1 MTTMRT
7 LDLVIIGAGPTGMAC
22 AIEAQK
28 QNLSYLMLDK
38 GSLVNT
44 IRYYPTNSTFFS
56 TAELL
61 ELDGLPFPTT
71 TPGKRPTRAEALEYY
86 IAVARRYKLQ
96 VQPFT
101 PVESVAKTEEGFTV
115 QTPKGN
121 YKARYVV
128 AATGY
133 YDRPNYLNVPGEDLP
148 HVAHY
153 YDEAYP
159 YIGMDVAVVG
169 GSNSAAENT
178 LDLYQHGVNVKL
190 IHHGE
195 ALKKSVK
202 YWLKPNLENRIKEGS
217 IPAYFNTSVKA
228 IHEGKLELIDQNNET
243 FSIPADQVFLMTGY
257 HPDAA
262 FLQKLGVEINE
273 ETLKPYYDADTLES
287 NVPGL
292 YLAGVVLAGRN
303 TSEVFIENGR
313 FHGEPIIND
322 ILKKTRDKA
331 PV

>member
-1 MTTMRT
+1 MRT

-22 AIEAQK
+22 AIEAQR
-28 QNLSYLMLDK
+28 QNLTYTMLDK
-38 GSLVNT
+38 GSLVNS
-44 IRYYPTNSTFFS
+44 IRYYPTNSAFFS

-86 IAVARRYKLQ
+86 LAVARKYDLN

-101 PVESVAKTEEGFTV
+101 PVTDVEQTESVFTV
-115 QTPKGN
+115 HTSKGQ
-121 YKARYVV
+121 YEARYVV

-133 YDRPNYLNVPGEDLP
+133 YDRPNYLNVPGEQLS
-148 HVAHY
+148 HVSHY

-159 YIGMDVAVVG
+159 YVGMDVAVVG

-190 IHHGE
+190 VHHGE

-217 IPAYFNTSVKA
+217 IPAYFNTEVKA
-228 IHEGKLELIDQNNET
+228 IHENKLELVDQNNET
-243 FSIPADQVFLMTGY
+243 FSIPASQVFLMTGY
-257 HPDAA
+257 HPDAD
-262 FLQKLGVEINE
+262 FLRKLGVKIDEN
-273 ETLKPYYDADTLES
+273 TLKPAYNPDTYES

-292 YLAGVVLAGRN
+292 YLAGVILAGHN
-303 TSEVFIENGR
+303 TSEIFIENGR
-313 FHGEPIIND
+313 FHGAPIVAD
-322 ILKKTRDKA
+322 ILKKTKDKA
-331 PV
+331 AV

>member
-1 MTTMRT
+1 MRT
-7 LDLVIIGAGPTGMAC
+7 LDLVIIGAGPTGMAT

-28 QNLSYLMLDK
+28 HNLSYIMLDK

-86 IAVARRYKLQ
+86 IAVARRYNLK

-101 PVESVAKTEEGFTV
+101 PVENIKKTEEGFNVETS
-115 QTPKGN
+115 KGN
-121 YKARYVV
+121 YQSRYVV

-133 YDRPNYLNVPGEDLP
+133 YDRPNYLNVPGEELP
-148 HVAHY
+148 HVSHY
-153 YDEAYP
+153 YDEAFP

-190 IHHGE
+190 IHHSE

-217 IPAYFNTSVKA
+217 IPAYFHTEVQA
-228 IHEGKLELIDQNNET
+228 IHQGKLDLVNSGNET
-243 FSIPADQVFLMTGY
+243 FSVPADQVFLMTGY
-257 HPDAA
+257 HPDAV
-262 FLQKLGVEINE
+262 FLQKLGVQIDED
-273 ETLKPYYDADTLES
+273 TLRPQYDADTLES
-287 NVPGL
+287 NIPGL
-292 YLAGVVLAGRN
+292 YLAGVVLAGYN
-303 TSEVFIENGR
+303 TSEIFIENGR
-313 FHGEPIIND
+313 FHGEPIITD
-322 ILKKTRDKA
+322 ILKKTRDKTLA
-331 PV
+331 

>member
-1 MTTMRT
+1 MRQ

-28 QNLSYLMLDK
+28 QNLSYTMLDK
-38 GSLVNT
+38 GSLVNS
-44 IRYYPTNSTFFS
+44 IRHYPTNSTFFS

-86 IAVARRYKLQ
+86 LAVARKYDLN

-101 PVESVAKTEEGFTV
+101 PVTEVEKTTTGFNV
-115 QTPKGN
+115 QTPQGT
-121 YKARYVV
+121 YHARYVV

-133 YDRPNYLNVPGEDLP
+133 YDRPNYLDVPGEDLP
-148 HVAHY
+148 HVSHY

-195 ALKKSVK
+195 SLKKSVK

-217 IPAYFNTSVKA
+217 IPAYFETQVKA
-228 IHEGKLELIDQNNET
+228 IHEGKLELVNNKGEH

-257 HPDAA
+257 HPDAD
-262 FLQKLGVEINE
+262 FLRQLGVEIDE
-273 ETLKPYYDADTLES
+273 TTLKPAYDPETYES

-292 YLAGVVLAGRN
+292 YLAGVVLAGYN
-303 TSEVFIENGR
+303 TSEIFIENGR
-313 FHGEPIIND
+313 FHGAPIVSD
-322 ILKKTRDKA
+322 ILKKAKDKA
-331 PV
+331 AV

>member
-1 MTTMRT
+1 MQP
-7 LDLVIIGAGPTGMAC
+7 LDLVIIGAGPTGMAT

-28 QNLSYLMLDK
+28 QNLSYIMLDK
-38 GSLVNT
+38 GSLVNS
-44 IRYYPTNSTFFS
+44 IRHYPTNSTFFS

-71 TPGKRPTRAEALEYY
+71 TPGRRPSRAEALEYY
-86 IAVARRYKLQ
+86 LAVARKYDLN

-101 PVESVAKTEEGFTV
+101 PVDNVEKTETGFTV
-115 QTPKGN
+115 YTPKGH
-121 YKARYVV
+121 YEARYVV

-133 YDRPNYLNVPGEDLP
+133 YDRPNSLNVPGETLP
-148 HVAHY
+148 HVSHY
-153 YDEAYP
+153 YDEAYR

-195 ALKKSVK
+195 ALKQSVK

-217 IPAYFNTSVKA
+217 IPAYFNTEVKA
-228 IHEGKLELIDQNNET
+228 IHEGKLELTDANHET
-243 FSIPADQVFLMTGY
+243 FSISADQVFLMTGY
-257 HPDAA
+257 HPDAY
-262 FLQKLGVEINE
+262 FLRKLGVEIDE
-273 ETLKPYYDADTLES
+273 STLKPYHDPDTLES

-292 YLAGVVLAGRN
+292 YLAGVILAGYN
-303 TSEVFIENGR
+303 TSEIFIENGR
-313 FHGEPIIND
+313 FHGAPIVAD
-322 ILKKTRDKA
+322 ILKKTKDKA

>member
-1 MTTMRT
+1 
-7 LDLVIIGAGPTGMAC
+7 MAC
-22 AIEAQK
+22 AIEAQR
-28 QNLSYLMLDK
+28 QNLSYTMLDK
-38 GSLVNT
+38 GSLVNS
-44 IRYYPTNSTFFS
+44 IRHYPTNSTFFS

-86 IAVARRYKLQ
+86 LAVARKYDLN

-101 PVESVAKTEEGFTV
+101 PVNDVEQTESGFTV
-115 QTPKGN
+115 HTSKGP
-121 YKARYVV
+121 YQARFVV

-133 YDRPNYLNVPGEDLP
+133 YDRPNYLNVPGEALP
-148 HVAHY
+148 HVSHY

-159 YIGMDVAVVG
+159 YVGMDVAVVG

-190 IHHGE
+190 VHHGE

-217 IPAYFNTSVKA
+217 IPAYFNTQVKA
-228 IHEGKLELIDQNNET
+228 IHEGKLELVEQNNET
-243 FSIPADQVFLMTGY
+243 FFIPADQVFLMTGY
-257 HPDAA
+257 HPDAN
-262 FLQKLGVEINE
+262 FLRKLGVEIDDS
-273 ETLKPYYDADTLES
+273 TLKPAYNPDTYES
-287 NVPGL
+287 NLPGL
-292 YLAGVVLAGRN
+292 YLAGVVLAGHN
-303 TSEVFIENGR
+303 TSEIFIENGR
-313 FHGEPIIND
+313 FHGAPIVAD
-322 ILKKTRDKA
+322 ILKKTKDKA